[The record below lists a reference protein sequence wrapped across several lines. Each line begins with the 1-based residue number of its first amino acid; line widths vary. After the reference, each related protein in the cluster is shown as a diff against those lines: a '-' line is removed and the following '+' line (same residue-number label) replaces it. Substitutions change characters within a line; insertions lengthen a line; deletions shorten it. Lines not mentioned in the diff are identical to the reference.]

1 MRNKA
6 ILLVHEGV
14 HQPREL
20 VSSVAAGLAPP
31 KAECDLPPV
40 RSHLPINRE
49 PRPDRTFNKFFEIG
63 NEAILNSKV
72 RPPIIVIT
80 FFIPVIPFFNSVIPA
95 KAGIHRS
102 KFMTYNLAFIDSRL
116 RGNDN
121 ITCQKIFEN
130 RKRSHFNP
138 LKPLDKSWRSVKL
151 PVMSKINLMGSTLA
165 DLESLMADLGEKKYK
180 GRQLFKWIYG
190 SLQYDFN
197 QMTDLTKELREKL
210 DAKYIFT
217 GLQPEGIAKSQ
228 DGTEK
233 ILFRLND
240 NKFIET
246 VLISDG
252 DKRTICVS
260 TQVGCPIKCSFCA
273 TGLMGFKRNL
283 TLGEIIGQL
292 LYVRERYGENAYRNI
307 VFMGMG
313 EPLLNYENL
322 VQAIKIISSSI
333 GLSLTARKVTISTV
347 GIVPKIYTL
356 ADSGLKVNLAISLHA
371 ATDKKRRRILS
382 IPFKYDLKA
391 LMEAAACFARKRKK
405 RVTFEYILFKGLN
418 DSREDALA
426 LAELIKGI
434 PCKINIL
441 AYNPVENVP
450 YKRPSDEEINDFS
463 KLLYPRA
470 PAVTVRKSRGLDI
483 DAACGQLAGK
493 MQKIR
498 RRR

>member
-1 MRNKA
+1 MNKTN
-6 ILLVHEGV
+6 LLG
-14 HQPREL
+14 
-20 VSSVAAGLAPP
+20 
-31 KAECDLPPV
+31 
-40 RSHLPINRE
+40 
-49 PRPDRTFNKFFEIG
+49 
-63 NEAILNSKV
+63 
-72 RPPIIVIT
+72 
-80 FFIPVIPFFNSVIPA
+80 
-95 KAGIHRS
+95 
-102 KFMTYNLAFIDSRL
+102 Y
-116 RGNDN
+116 
-121 ITCQKIFEN
+121 
-130 RKRSHFNP
+130 
-138 LKPLDKSWRSVKL
+138 
-151 PVMSKINLMGSTLA
+151 TLA
-165 DLESLMADLGEKKYK
+165 DLESLLVEMGEKKYK
-180 GRQLFKWIYG
+180 GRQIFKWLYG
-190 SLQYDFN
+190 SLKYDFN
-197 QMTDLTKELREKL
+197 RMTDLTKELREKL
-210 DAKYIFT
+210 DAKYTFV
-217 GLQPEGIAKSQ
+217 GLHPEKVMKSR

-283 TLGEIIGQL
+283 TLGEILGQL
-292 LYVRERYGENAYRNI
+292 LYAREQYGEDAFRNI

-313 EPLLNYENL
+313 EPLLNYDNL
-322 VQAIKIISSSI
+322 VKSIKIISSSI
-333 GLSLTARKVTISTV
+333 GFSLSARKVTISTV

-356 ADSGLKVNLAISLHA
+356 ADSGLKANLAISLHA
-371 ATDKKRRRILS
+371 ATDNKRRRILS
-382 IPFKYDLKA
+382 IPTKYNLHS

-418 DSREDALA
+418 DSKEDALA

-450 YKRPSDEEINDFS
+450 YRRPSDEEIYNFS

-493 MQKIR
+493 MQIKNK
-498 RRR
+498 

>member
-1 MRNKA
+1 M
-6 ILLVHEGV
+6 
-14 HQPREL
+14 
-20 VSSVAAGLAPP
+20 
-31 KAECDLPPV
+31 
-40 RSHLPINRE
+40 
-49 PRPDRTFNKFFEIG
+49 
-63 NEAILNSKV
+63 
-72 RPPIIVIT
+72 
-80 FFIPVIPFFNSVIPA
+80 
-95 KAGIHRS
+95 
-102 KFMTYNLAFIDSRL
+102 
-116 RGNDN
+116 
-121 ITCQKIFEN
+121 
-130 RKRSHFNP
+130 
-138 LKPLDKSWRSVKL
+138 VKL
-151 PVMSKINLMGSTLA
+151 PVMSKINLLGFTLA
-165 DLESLMADLGEKKYK
+165 DLESLLVGMGEKKYK
-180 GRQLFKWIYG
+180 GRQIFKWLYG

-197 QMTDLTKELREKL
+197 QMTDLTKELRDKL
-210 DAKYIFT
+210 DTKYTFI
-217 GLQPEGIAKSQ
+217 GLKPEKISKSR

-252 DKRTICVS
+252 NKRTICVS

-283 TLGEIIGQL
+283 TLGEILGQL
-292 LYVRERYGENAYRNI
+292 LYAREQYGENTFRNI

-313 EPLLNYENL
+313 EPLLNYDNL
-322 VQAIKIISSSI
+322 VQSIKIISSSF
-333 GLSLTARKVTISTV
+333 GFSLSARKVTISTV
-347 GIVPKIYTL
+347 GIVPKIYSL
-356 ADSGLKVNLAISLHA
+356 ADSGLKANLAISLHA
-371 ATDKKRRRILS
+371 ATDKKRRQILS
-382 IPFKYDLKA
+382 IPSKYNLKA

-418 DSREDALA
+418 DSKEDALA

-450 YKRPSDEEINDFS
+450 YRRPSEEEVNNFS

-493 MQKIR
+493 MQKNR
-498 RRR
+498 